1 VLEATTVETK
11 AETTE
16 AADLSETIETT
27 VPATVAIGIVQ
38 SATTTTSLS
47 DKNATDAVKQRAA
60 VADAPTTV
68 VAPMTVGSKAV
79 RTAVGAL
86 SETIVPTTVAIGIV
100 QSATTTTSLSDKNAT
115 DAVKQ
120 RAAVADAP
128 TTVVAPTTVDS
139 KAVKTAVDALSE
151 TIVPTIV
158 KMAIG
163 TVRNATMT
171 TSLGEPSATSV
182 EHQRL
187 AEARE
192 EMIAVSEDPPRI
204 GATEETTTTEEA
216 VVEARCTP
224 IMIGSAPNATTQISH
239 SDKNATDAVI
249 LVAVAEA
256 ADKAVHHDAM
266 TDEVAIHVEEI
277 HEVADK
283 AVHHDAMTD
292 EVAIHVEEIHEVAT
306 DEVAIHAA
314 AIHEVAI
321 HEVAIHAAAI
331 HEVATDE
338 VAIHAEEIH
347 EVATDEV
354 AIHAEEIHE
363 VAIHAAAI
371 HEVAIHEVA
380 IHEVATDE
388 VAIHAEEI
396 HEVATDEV
404 AIHAEE
410 IHEAA
415 TDEVAIH
422 AEEIHEV
429 AIHALLAV
437 NLENS
442 VKPAVKK
449 PMVMLTTDRHATLW
463 VEMTDS

>member
-321 HEVAIHAAAI
+321 H
-331 HEVATDE
+331 
-338 VAIHAEEIH
+338 
-347 EVATDEV
+347 
-354 AIHAEEIHE
+354 
-363 VAIHAAAI
+363 AAAI

-410 IHEAA
+410 IHEVA

>member
-1 VLEATTVETK
+1 MLEATTVETK

-283 AVHHDAMTD
+283 AVHHDATTD
-292 EVAIHVEEIHEVAT
+292 EVAIHEAATDSEVAT
-306 DEVAIHAA
+306 DEVAIH
-314 AIHEVAI
+314 EVATD
-321 HEVAIHAAAI
+321 EVAI

-363 VAIHAAAI
+363 A
-371 HEVAIHEVA
+371 
-380 IHEVATDE
+380 ATDE

-396 HEVATDEV
+396 HEAATDEV

>member
-1 VLEATTVETK
+1 MAILVYTSVKLTQSWGTPTHHLLTSLISIENSTFQAWSVLKSTYVQRRLAKSEALEAETVLEATTVETK

-16 AADLSETIETT
+16 AADLSETI
-27 VPATVAIGIVQ
+27 
-38 SATTTTSLS
+38 
-47 DKNATDAVKQRAA
+47 
-60 VADAPTTV
+60 
-68 VAPMTVGSKAV
+68 
-79 RTAVGAL
+79 
-86 SETIVPTTVAIGIV
+86 ETIVPTTVAIGIV

-283 AVHHDAMTD
+283 AVHHDATTD
-292 EVAIHVEEIHEVAT
+292 EVAIHEAATDSEVATDEVAIHEVAT
-306 DEVAIHAA
+306 DEVAIH
-314 AIHEVAI
+314 E
-321 HEVAIHAAAI
+321 AAI

-347 EVATDEV
+347 EA
-354 AIHAEEIHE
+354 
-363 VAIHAAAI
+363 
-371 HEVAIHEVA
+371 
-380 IHEVATDE
+380 
-388 VAIHAEEI
+388 
-396 HEVATDEV
+396 ATDEV

>member
-1 VLEATTVETK
+1 MLEATTVETK

-79 RTAVGAL
+79 KTAVD
-86 SETIVPTTVAIGIV
+86 ETIETTVPATVAIGIV

-283 AVHHDAMTD
+283 AVHHDATTD
-292 EVAIHVEEIHEVAT
+292 EVAIHEAATDSEVATDEVAIHEVAT
-306 DEVAIHAA
+306 DEVAIH
-314 AIHEVAI
+314 E
-321 HEVAIHAAAI
+321 AAI

-363 VAIHAAAI
+363 A
-371 HEVAIHEVA
+371 
-380 IHEVATDE
+380 ATDE

-396 HEVATDEV
+396 HEAATDEV

>member
-1 VLEATTVETK
+1 MKNEALEAETVLEATTVETK
-11 AETTE
+11 AETTV
-16 AADLSETIETT
+16 AADLSETTETT
-27 VPATVAIGIVQ
+27 VPTTVAIGIVQ

-68 VAPMTVGSKAV
+68 VAPMTV
-79 RTAVGAL
+79 
-86 SETIVPTTVAIGIV
+86 
-100 QSATTTTSLSDKNAT
+100 
-115 DAVKQ
+115 
-120 RAAVADAP
+120 
-128 TTVVAPTTVDS
+128 DS
-139 KAVKTAVDALSE
+139 KAVKIAVDALSE

-171 TSLGEPSATSV
+171 TSLGEPNATSV

-192 EMIAVSEDPPRI
+192 EMTAVSEDRSKI
-204 GATEETTTTEEA
+204 GAIEETTTTGEA

-224 IMIGSAPNATTQISH
+224 IMIGSAQNATTQISH

-256 ADKAVHHDAM
+256 GDKAVHHDAM

-283 AVHHDAMTD
+283 AVHHDATTDEVAIHEAAKDSEVAANEAAIHEAAIHEAAIHEVATD

-306 DEVAIHAA
+306 DEVAIH
-314 AIHEVAI
+314 V
-321 HEVAIHAAAI
+321 
-331 HEVATDE
+331 
-338 VAIHAEEIH
+338 
-347 EVATDEV
+347 
-354 AIHAEEIHE
+354 
-363 VAIHAAAI
+363 
-371 HEVAIHEVA
+371 
-380 IHEVATDE
+380 
-388 VAIHAEEI
+388 
-396 HEVATDEV
+396 
-404 AIHAEE
+404 
-410 IHEAA
+410 
-415 TDEVAIH
+415 
-422 AEEIHEV
+422 EEIHEV

-442 VKPAVKK
+442 VKPAAKK

>member
-292 EVAIHVEEIHEVAT
+292 EVAIHVEEIHEVA
-306 DEVAIHAA
+306 IHAA
-314 AIHEVAI
+314 AI

-354 AIHAEEIHE
+354 AIHAE
-363 VAIHAAAI
+363 
-371 HEVAIHEVA
+371 
-380 IHEVATDE
+380 D
-388 VAIHAEEI
+388 
-396 HEVATDEV
+396 
-404 AIHAEE
+404 

>member
-1 VLEATTVETK
+1 MLEATTVETK

-321 HEVAIHAAAI
+321 H
-331 HEVATDE
+331 
-338 VAIHAEEIH
+338 
-347 EVATDEV
+347 
-354 AIHAEEIHE
+354 
-363 VAIHAAAI
+363 AAAI

-410 IHEAA
+410 IHEVA